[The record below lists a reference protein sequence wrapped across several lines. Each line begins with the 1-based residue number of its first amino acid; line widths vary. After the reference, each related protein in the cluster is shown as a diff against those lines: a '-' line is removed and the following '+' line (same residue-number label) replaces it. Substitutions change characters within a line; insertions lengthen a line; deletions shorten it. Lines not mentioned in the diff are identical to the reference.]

1 MGTLEILS
9 KRKSSFRSSVENGT
23 FRCLRPFP
31 MTVSNRLSKSI
42 TSREQFIDS
51 ATSIENGAGDGVDW
65 PLDERPG
72 SIAEEQT
79 KGTVVVDWQKSF
91 L

>member
-1 MGTLEILS
+1 
-9 KRKSSFRSSVENGT
+9 
-23 FRCLRPFP
+23 
-31 MTVSNRLSKSI
+31 LSKSI

-65 PLDERPG
+65 PLDERLG

>member
-1 MGTLEILS
+1 LITY
-9 KRKSSFRSSVENGT
+9 SSVAPKLCSAT
-23 FRCLRPFP
+23 
-31 MTVSNRLSKSI
+31 TV
-42 TSREQFIDS
+42 TAIDS

-65 PLDERPG
+65 PLDERLG